1 MGRCGCACPCAC
13 FMLMIVDGCRGI
25 GCDCSRC
32 GHWPGYEADC
42 WRLTFQV
49 RYWMIGVGDVRLSM
63 SVFDVGW
70 MCTACCDLGR
80 VVNGV
85 GTESVSWLV
94 DVVFR

>member
-13 FMLMIVDGCRGI
+13 FMLMIVDGYRGV

-49 RYWMIGVGDVRLSM
+49 RYWMIGVGDVLLLM
-63 SVFDVGW
+63 SVFDVDDDEGGSKFVKI
-70 MCTACCDLGR
+70 LGL
-80 VVNGV
+80 GC
-85 GTESVSWLV
+85 LIA
-94 DVVFR
+94 